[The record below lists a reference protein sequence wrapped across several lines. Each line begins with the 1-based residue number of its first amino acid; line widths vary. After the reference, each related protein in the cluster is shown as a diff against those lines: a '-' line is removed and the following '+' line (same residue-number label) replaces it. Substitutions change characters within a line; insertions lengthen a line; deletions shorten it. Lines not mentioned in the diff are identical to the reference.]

1 MIRKLLFIASLV
13 VMLACMTLSANAAAI
28 IDFGTGLAPTG
39 GVITLLPGNNV
50 TGQAI
55 PIGVLNISGAPMG
68 LLQYIPTGAA
78 IGGNASLDFST
89 IANTITITGG
99 IPALNI
105 PNGTVLLTGSFTS
118 WETSSDGLIEAF
130 GPDTKNAALLA
141 ALGLSADTKFSFFGF
156 SLTGEAIPGAANTF
170 AAISTDMKNTEV
182 PEPSSLILLGC
193 GLIGLYGFSK
203 KRAKK

>member
-13 VMLACMTLSANAAAI
+13 VMLACMTLSANAGAI

-39 GVITLLPGNNV
+39 GVITLLPGNNA
-50 TGQAI
+50 TGAGI

-68 LLQYIPTGAA
+68 LNQYIPTGAA
-78 IGGNASLDFST
+78 VGGNASLDFDT

-99 IPALNI
+99 IPALDI
-105 PNGTVLLTGSFTS
+105 PNGTVLLSGSFTS
-118 WETSSDGLIEAF
+118 WEISSEGLEGF
-130 GPDTKNAALLA
+130 GPDAKNAELLA

-170 AAISTDMKNTEV
+170 AAISTDIKNTEV

-203 KRAKK
+203 KREKK